1 MDIEYSERN
10 IRLFEK
16 FLKPVT
22 ISDLDNYEKYFYN
35 YKDDIKGFL
44 EKECNIYIS
53 IWYNETHRGKIWFY
67 LVECRNE
74 YYTSDEQYQND
85 LSKIAYGK
93 QAVFRISWKCQR
105 FWKTLSSRN

>member
-16 FLKPVT
+16 FLKPIT

-85 LSKIAYGK
+85 LLTYNMALNRAIKFIFTKILNCG
-93 QAVFRISWKCQR
+93 
-105 FWKTLSSRN
+105 

>member
-1 MDIEYSERN
+1 MGWEYSDTDC
-10 IRLFEK
+10 K
-16 FLKPVT
+16 FGNVC
-22 ISDLDNYEKYFYN
+22 SFYPRCTA
-35 YKDDIKGFL
+35 KS

-85 LSKIAYGK
+85 LLTYNMALNRAIEFIFTKILNCG
-93 QAVFRISWKCQR
+93 
-105 FWKTLSSRN
+105 

>member
-85 LSKIAYGK
+85 LLTYNMALNRAVEFIFTKILNCG
-93 QAVFRISWKCQR
+93 
-105 FWKTLSSRN
+105 